1 MIEELEAWLAK
12 DLNLILI
19 AAIIVLDELIGV
31 NKPWL
36 PKDVSD
42 DGIVGEVGRGDG
54 VRCDRAGADRQGEGD
69 YAAVICYHKRRG
81 AILHLHDSAKFYRV
95 LTS

>member
-1 MIEELEAWLAK
+1 MAK
-12 DLNLILI
+12 DLILI
-19 AAIIVLDELIGV
+19 CIAAVMVIDELIGV

-54 VRCDRAGADRQGEGD
+54 VGCDRAGADR
-69 YAAVICYHKRRG
+69 
-81 AILHLHDSAKFYRV
+81 
-95 LTS
+95 